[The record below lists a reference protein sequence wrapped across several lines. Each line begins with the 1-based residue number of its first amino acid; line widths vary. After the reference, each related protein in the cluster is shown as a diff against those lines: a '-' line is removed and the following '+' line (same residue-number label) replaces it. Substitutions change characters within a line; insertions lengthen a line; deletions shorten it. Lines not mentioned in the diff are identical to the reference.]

1 MMKVINPSEI
11 DSVIGTEVGVSDWVL
26 IDQDRINKFA
36 DATMDHQ
43 FIHVDPEQAT
53 PVFGSTI
60 AHGFLSLSLVAGI
73 PFDQEIGLVLEG
85 TKMGLNYGLDKVRF
99 LSPVPV
105 DSEVRIRMKC
115 IDISEKNPGQ
125 DFSQKYQCISCVF
138 LLQNLL
144 GQDLET
150 LPCLVHNLVPS
161 WCPLK
166 PNQFLDQKEYLQLV
180 TKTKNHVQSL
190 IQIQV

>member
-26 IDQDRINKFA
+26 NNLERINKFA

-105 DSEVRIRMKC
+105 DSEVRIHMKC

-125 DFSQKYQCISCVF
+125 YLAKTEVTMEIKGVEKPAFVA
-138 LLQNLL
+138 
-144 GQDLET
+144 ET
-150 LPCLVHNLVPS
+150 LSMCVL
-161 WCPLK
+161 
-166 PNQFLDQKEYLQLV
+166 
-180 TKTKNHVQSL
+180 
-190 IQIQV
+190 

>member
-115 IDISEKNPGQ
+115 IDTVS
-125 DFSQKYQCISCVF
+125 YTH
-138 LLQNLL
+138 L
-144 GQDLET
+144 T
-150 LPCLVHNLVPS
+150 LP
-161 WCPLK
+161 
-166 PNQFLDQKEYLQLV
+166 
-180 TKTKNHVQSL
+180 TT
-190 IQIQV
+190 

>member
-1 MMKVINPSEI
+1 MLKVIKPSEI
-11 DSVIGTEVGVSDWVL
+11 NSVLGTEVGVSDWVT

-43 FIHVDPEQAT
+43 FIHVDSEQAT

-73 PFDQEIGLVLEG
+73 PFEQEIGMVLEG

-105 DSEVRIRMKC
+105 NSEVRIRMKC
-115 IDISEKNPGQ
+115 IDVTEKNPGQ
-125 DFSQKYQCISCVF
+125 YLAKTEVTMEIKGVEKPAFVA
-138 LLQNLL
+138 
-144 GQDLET
+144 ET
-150 LPCLVHNLVPS
+150 LSMFIV
-161 WCPLK
+161 
-166 PNQFLDQKEYLQLV
+166 
-180 TKTKNHVQSL
+180 
-190 IQIQV
+190 

>member
-1 MMKVINPSEI
+1 MLKTIKPSEI
-11 DSVIGTEVGVSDWVL
+11 DSVLGTEVGVSDWVT
-26 IDQDRINKFA
+26 IDQDRIDKFA

-73 PFDQEIGLVLEG
+73 PFEQEIGMVLEG

-105 DSEVRIRMKC
+105 NSQVRIRMKC
-115 IDISEKNPGQ
+115 IDVTEKNPGQ
-125 DFSQKYQCISCVF
+125 YLAKT
-138 LLQNLL
+138 
-144 GQDLET
+144 ET
-150 LPCLVHNLVPS
+150 PARAPS
-161 WCPLK
+161 ASARSWRRRRSARSPAGSTRRGR
-166 PNQFLDQKEYLQLV
+166 P
-180 TKTKNHVQSL
+180 SRARPSRRRRRRRRPAG
-190 IQIQV
+190 

>member
-43 FIHVDPEQAT
+43 FIHVDTEQAT

-125 DFSQKYQCISCVF
+125 YLAKTEVTMEIKGVEKPAFVA
-138 LLQNLL
+138 
-144 GQDLET
+144 ET
-150 LPCLVHNLVPS
+150 LSMFVL
-161 WCPLK
+161 
-166 PNQFLDQKEYLQLV
+166 
-180 TKTKNHVQSL
+180 
-190 IQIQV
+190 

>member
-1 MMKVINPSEI
+1 MLKVVKLDEI
-11 DSVIGTEVGVSDWVL
+11 HKVIGTEIGVSDWVK

-43 FIHVDPEQAT
+43 FIHVDSEQAT

-73 PFDQEIGLVLEG
+73 PFDQEIGMVLEG

-105 DSEVRIRMKC
+105 NSEVRIRMTC
-115 IDISEKNPGQ
+115 IDITEKNPGQ
-125 DFSQKYQCISCVF
+125 YLAKTEVTMEIKGVEKPAFVA
-138 LLQNLL
+138 
-144 GQDLET
+144 ET
-150 LPCLVHNLVPS
+150 LSMFIV
-161 WCPLK
+161 
-166 PNQFLDQKEYLQLV
+166 
-180 TKTKNHVQSL
+180 
-190 IQIQV
+190 

>member
-11 DSVIGTEVGVSDWVL
+11 DSVISTEVGVSDWVL

-43 FIHVDPEQAT
+43 FIHVDPEQAR

-125 DFSQKYQCISCVF
+125 YLAKTEVTMEIKGVEKPAFVA
-138 LLQNLL
+138 
-144 GQDLET
+144 ET
-150 LPCLVHNLVPS
+150 LSMFVL
-161 WCPLK
+161 
-166 PNQFLDQKEYLQLV
+166 
-180 TKTKNHVQSL
+180 
-190 IQIQV
+190 

>member
-1 MMKVINPSEI
+1 MLKVIKPSEI
-11 DSVIGTEVGVSDWVL
+11 NSVLGTEVGVSDWVT

-43 FIHVDPEQAT
+43 FIHVDSEQAT

-73 PFDQEIGLVLEG
+73 PFEQEIGMVLEG

-105 DSEVRIRMKC
+105 NSEVRIRMKC

-125 DFSQKYQCISCVF
+125 YLAKTEVTMEIKGVEKPAFVA
-138 LLQNLL
+138 
-144 GQDLET
+144 ET
-150 LPCLVHNLVPS
+150 LSMFIV
-161 WCPLK
+161 
-166 PNQFLDQKEYLQLV
+166 
-180 TKTKNHVQSL
+180 
-190 IQIQV
+190 

>member
-11 DSVIGTEVGVSDWVL
+11 DSVIGTEVGVSDWVF

-125 DFSQKYQCISCVF
+125 YLAKTEVTMEIKGIEKPAFVA
-138 LLQNLL
+138 
-144 GQDLET
+144 ET
-150 LPCLVHNLVPS
+150 LSMFVL
-161 WCPLK
+161 
-166 PNQFLDQKEYLQLV
+166 
-180 TKTKNHVQSL
+180 
-190 IQIQV
+190 

>member
-1 MMKVINPSEI
+1 MLKVVKLDEI
-11 DSVIGTEVGVSDWVL
+11 DKVLGTEIGVSDWVK

-43 FIHVDPEQAT
+43 FIHVDSEQAT

-73 PFDQEIGLVLEG
+73 PFDQEIGMVLEG

-105 DSEVRIRMKC
+105 NSEVRIHMKC
-115 IDISEKNPGQ
+115 IDINEKNPGQ
-125 DFSQKYQCISCVF
+125 YLTKTEVTMEIKGVEKPAFVA
-138 LLQNLL
+138 
-144 GQDLET
+144 ET
-150 LPCLVHNLVPS
+150 LSMFVL
-161 WCPLK
+161 
-166 PNQFLDQKEYLQLV
+166 
-180 TKTKNHVQSL
+180 
-190 IQIQV
+190 